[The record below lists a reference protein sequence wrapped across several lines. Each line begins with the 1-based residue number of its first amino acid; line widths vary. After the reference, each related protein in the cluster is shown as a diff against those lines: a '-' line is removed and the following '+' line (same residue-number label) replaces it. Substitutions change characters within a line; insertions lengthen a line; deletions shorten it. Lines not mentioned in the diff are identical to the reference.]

1 MTSLSGT
8 SRTLGKS
15 ALHLDRHV
23 GQGPKSPQQGL
34 IILRSPRFS
43 CCDRKNCPQMA
54 GPKSPQMQIS
64 YLVAICLDC
73 GSHTFG
79 HALVGVHVEQ
89 NGPRT
94 AHEAVSPNSDN
105 DRSNQTHHWI
115 HPCPTQQAPKQK
127 ADDDRQ
133 RHCRVRENVMIA
145 ACILL
150 SRLAE
155 LSACSCSANSTV
167 LVSSWLAS

>member
-1 MTSLSGT
+1 
-8 SRTLGKS
+8 
-15 ALHLDRHV
+15 
-23 GQGPKSPQQGL
+23 
-34 IILRSPRFS
+34 
-43 CCDRKNCPQMA
+43 MA
-54 GPKSPQMQIS
+54 GPKAPQMQIS

-115 HPCPTQQAPKQK
+115 HPCPAQQAPKQK
-127 ADDDRQ
+127 ADDDQQ
-133 RHCRVRENVMIA
+133 RHCRVRQNVNDRGPHIVIA
-145 ACILL
+145 I
-150 SRLAE
+150 SRTVCVLMLGKFDGAGFVE
-155 LSACSCSANSTV
+155 L
-167 LVSSWLAS
+167 